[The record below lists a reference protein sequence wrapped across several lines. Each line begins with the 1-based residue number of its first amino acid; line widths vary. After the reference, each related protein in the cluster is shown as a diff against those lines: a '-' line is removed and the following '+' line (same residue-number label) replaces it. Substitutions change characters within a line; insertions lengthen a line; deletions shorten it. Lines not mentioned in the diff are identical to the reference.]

1 MNRHA
6 LSDQA
11 KLPADMSSGTQTLR
25 IEISISVRGALWLL
39 ASGGMLAVMS
49 VVIRIC
55 ATELHPFVVV
65 FFRNLLSL
73 PIIWFWLRPKP
84 GQGLPRPAKIG
95 YYTLRAAISLLSIL
109 AWFYAVT
116 VMPLSTATAVNFT
129 TPLFATVG
137 SVLILGERASFSRWL
152 AIIVGFLG
160 VIVVLHPGR
169 ELIQGDAWIVLV
181 SAAASGM
188 SIVTVKFLSRTETP
202 EAIVAY
208 FTLFLLPL
216 SLVPAL
222 LVWTWP
228 SLAILP
234 WLLLLAV
241 MATFAQLFATRAYA
255 IADAGYLAPFEF
267 GRLVFAVGLGYLVFS
282 EKTSLATWLGA
293 GLIAAAAACA
303 VRQRGCVVA
312 PLKR

>member
-73 PIIWFWLRPKP
+73 PIIWLWLRPKP
-84 GQGLPRPAKIG
+84 GQGLPSPAKIG